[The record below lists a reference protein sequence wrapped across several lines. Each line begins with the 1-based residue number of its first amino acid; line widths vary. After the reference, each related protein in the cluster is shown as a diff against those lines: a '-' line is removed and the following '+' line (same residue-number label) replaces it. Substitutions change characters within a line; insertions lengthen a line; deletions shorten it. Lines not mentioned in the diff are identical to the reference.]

1 MNDYGIQTEKI
12 QLYDK
17 LTKDQNLLMDKLY
30 KMRMSGMAEAF
41 ENQLMNPN
49 SGLESFETRFS
60 EIINHEWSGRANKKF
75 NRLLK
80 QATLKYPAAD
90 LDSSLYDPERQ
101 LNTHVIELL
110 AKGDWIDEPN
120 NLLITGGAGAGK
132 THVACALCVTALHQM
147 RTVKYIRANYLLQE
161 SAHAHSEDNYY
172 EYSNKM
178 AGYDL
183 LVIDDLGLMD
193 LNLDKCR
200 DLFEIIEARDCRKST
215 VIISQMPVASW
226 YQLFGDNTYADACLS
241 RMTSK
246 AYRLDFPGRDRRV
259 ESK

>member
-1 MNDYGIQTEKI
+1 MAYRQKEYNYN
-12 QLYDK
+12 DK

-30 KMRMSGMAEAF
+30 KMRMSDMAEAF
-41 ENQLMNPN
+41 ENQLMNP
-49 SGLESFETRFS
+49 
-60 EIINHEWSGRANKKF
+60 
-75 NRLLK
+75 
-80 QATLKYPAAD
+80 
-90 LDSSLYDPERQ
+90 
-101 LNTHVIELL
+101 
-110 AKGDWIDEPN
+110 
-120 NLLITGGAGAGK
+120 
-132 THVACALCVTALHQM
+132 
-147 RTVKYIRANYLLQE
+147 NYLLQE

-183 LVIDDLGLMD
+183 LVIDDFGLMD

>member
-1 MNDYGIQTEKI
+1 MAYRQKEYNYN
-12 QLYDK
+12 DK

-60 EIINHEWSGRANKKF
+60 EIINHEWSGRENKK
-75 NRLLK
+75 
-80 QATLKYPAAD
+80 
-90 LDSSLYDPERQ
+90 
-101 LNTHVIELL
+101 I
-110 AKGDWIDEPN
+110 
-120 NLLITGGAGAGK
+120 ITG
-132 THVACALCVTALHQM
+132 H
-147 RTVKYIRANYLLQE
+147 
-161 SAHAHSEDNYY
+161 
-172 EYSNKM
+172 
-178 AGYDL
+178 
-183 LVIDDLGLMD
+183 LVIDDFGLMD

-215 VIISQMPVASW
+215 VIISQMPVANW

>member
-1 MNDYGIQTEKI
+1 MVVSAPEY
-12 QLYDK
+12 
-17 LTKDQNLLMDKLY
+17 
-30 KMRMSGMAEAF
+30 
-41 ENQLMNPN
+41 
-49 SGLESFETRFS
+49 RFPCY
-60 EIINHEWSGRANKKF
+60 R
-75 NRLLK
+75 NRGSLRQEYSL
-80 QATLKYPAAD
+80 ATLKYPAAD

-183 LVIDDLGLMD
+183 LV
-193 LNLDKCR
+193 R
-200 DLFEIIEARDCRKST
+200 F
-215 VIISQMPVASW
+215 ISITNYTLPS
-226 YQLFGDNTYADACLS
+226 
-241 RMTSK
+241 
-246 AYRLDFPGRDRRV
+246 
-259 ESK
+259 

>member
-1 MNDYGIQTEKI
+1 MAYRQKEYNYN
-12 QLYDK
+12 DK
-17 LTKDQNLLMDKLY
+17 LTKNQNLLMDKLY

-60 EIINHEWSGRANKKF
+60 EIINHEWSGRENKKF

-110 AKGDWIDEPN
+110 AKGDWIYEPN

-147 RTVKYIRANYLLQE
+147 RTVILQCIGFTLLRNITPLFPI
-161 SAHAHSEDNYY
+161 H
-172 EYSNKM
+172 
-178 AGYDL
+178 
-183 LVIDDLGLMD
+183 
-193 LNLDKCR
+193 KC
-200 DLFEIIEARDCRKST
+200 IIFS
-215 VIISQMPVASW
+215 V
-226 YQLFGDNTYADACLS
+226 
-241 RMTSK
+241 
-246 AYRLDFPGRDRRV
+246 
-259 ESK
+259 

>member
-1 MNDYGIQTEKI
+1 MLSCCKAANFAHVRGNDSIQATLRI
-12 QLYDK
+12 RK
-17 LTKDQNLLMDKLY
+17 LLLACKHEV
-30 KMRMSGMAEAF
+30 SAF
-41 ENQLMNPN
+41 LFEGVLNSYNQLMNPN

-60 EIINHEWSGRANKKF
+60 EIINHEWSGRENKKF

-183 LVIDDLGLMD
+183 LVIDD
-193 LNLDKCR
+193 
-200 DLFEIIEARDCRKST
+200 
-215 VIISQMPVASW
+215 
-226 YQLFGDNTYADACLS
+226 FG
-241 RMTSK
+241 
-246 AYRLDFPGRDRRV
+246 
-259 ESK
+259 